1 MKKIIKKI
9 LREQD
14 YPTVEYEEVDPYE
27 GLLLPPNFMNRMM
40 SKMDDDPDFFMREM
54 LPSMKLSVDEEINL
68 IYNYLTNYNRKDY
81 YVPVHFDAEELSNFF
96 SEDRDYDMQ
105 HYAKKYFE
113 QDYDY
118 GYDYECYDFD
128 TYYFDMVDKVNVDT
142 MREKYIHESFGDEP
156 NEEEFKEFVAE
167 EFGDDIAC
175 AMAEAQN
182 SADIDYLHSDIR
194 NGAEDYLSEFN
205 GIISNNVDK
214 DGNRGWK
221 LEFNGK
227 REIGDVVN
235 SEMFKE
241 TLHDHVH
248 SGYSLLSD
256 IFNDIFTI
264 EREGDNYYDNVLL
277 PEEKIHI
284 NTDKHF
290 RYGGAGD
297 VDPQYFNEILSDKLS
312 WH

>member
-1 MKKIIKKI
+1 MKKIIRKI
-9 LREQD
+9 LREQEGD
-14 YPTVEYEEVDPYE
+14 KEVDPFNDT
-27 GLLLPPNFMNRMM
+27 LFAPKFMERVMRM
-40 SKMDDDPDFFMREM
+40 MDDDPDFFMKEV
-54 LPSMKLSVDEEINL
+54 LPGMNLSNEQEINI
-68 IYNYLTNYNRKDY
+68 IYNYLTNYKRKDY

-118 GYDYECYDFD
+118 DYNYDCYDFD
-128 TYYFDMVDKVNVDT
+128 SYYFDMIDRVNVGT
-142 MREKYIHESFGDEP
+142 MREKYLEGLDGEGTKEGFM
-156 NEEEFKEFVAE
+156 EFVE
-167 EFGDDIAC
+167 SEFGDDIGC
-175 AMAEAQN
+175 AMADAQN

-194 NGAEDYLSEFN
+194 NGVEDYLSEFN
-205 GIISNNVDK
+205 GIIANDVDK

-221 LEFNGK
+221 LEFNGS

-235 SEMFKE
+235 SEMFKD
-241 TLHDHVH
+241 TLYDHVD

-256 IFNDIFTI
+256 IFNDIFSI
-264 EREGDNYYDNVLL
+264 ERGGVFNYYDNVLL
-277 PEEKIHI
+277 PNEEVYI

-297 VDPQYFNEILSDKLS
+297 IDPQYFNEVLHDKLMYY
-312 WH
+312 

>member
-1 MKKIIKKI
+1 MKKIIRKI
-9 LREQD
+9 LREQEVD
-14 YPTVEYEEVDPYE
+14 KEVDPYE
-27 GLLLPPNFMNRMM
+27 GLLLPPNFLNRMM
-40 SKMDDDPDFFMREM
+40 SKMDEDPDFFMREM

-68 IYNYLTNYNRKDY
+68 IYNYLTNYKRKDY
-81 YVPVHFDAEELSNFF
+81 YVPIHFDAEELSNFF
-96 SEDRDYDMQ
+96 SEDRDYDIQ

-118 GYDYECYDFD
+118 DYNYDCYDFD
-128 TYYFDMVDKVNVDT
+128 SYYFDMIDRVNVGT
-142 MREKYIHESFGDEP
+142 MREKYLEGLDGEGTKEGFM
-156 NEEEFKEFVAE
+156 EFVE
-167 EFGDDIAC
+167 SEFGTDIGC
-175 AMAEAQN
+175 AMADAQN

-205 GIISNNVDK
+205 GIISNKVDK

-241 TLHDHVH
+241 TLYDHVH
-248 SGYSLLSD
+248 SGYSSLSH
-256 IFNDIFTI
+256 IFNDIFSV
-264 EREGDNYYDNVLL
+264 EREGENYYDNVLL
-277 PEEKIHI
+277 PNEKVYI

-312 WH
+312 YH

>member
-1 MKKIIKKI
+1 MKKIIRKI
-9 LREQD
+9 LREQEVD
-14 YPTVEYEEVDPYE
+14 KEVDPFNDDLFTPKYME
-27 GLLLPPNFMNRMM
+27 KLMV
-40 SKMDDDPDFFMREM
+40 KMDDDPDFFMGEI
-54 LPSMKLSVDEEINL
+54 LPSMKFTNNQEINI
-68 IYNYLTNYNRKDY
+68 IYNYLTNYKRKDY

-96 SEDRDYDMQ
+96 SEDRDYDIQ

-118 GYDYECYDFD
+118 DYNYDCYDFD
-128 TYYFDMVDKVNVDT
+128 TYYFDMIDSVNVGT
-142 MREKYIHESFGDEP
+142 MREKYFEGLDGEGTKEGFM
-156 NEEEFKEFVAE
+156 EFVE
-167 EFGDDIAC
+167 SEFGDVIGC
-175 AMAEAQN
+175 AMADAQN

-205 GIISNNVDK
+205 GIISNDVDK

-227 REIGDVVN
+227 REIGDMVN
-235 SEMFKE
+235 SELFKE
-241 TLHDHVH
+241 TLYDHVD

-256 IFNDIFTI
+256 IFDDIFSI

-277 PEEKIHI
+277 PEEKIDI

>member
-1 MKKIIKKI
+1 MKKIIRKI
-9 LREQD
+9 LREQEGD
-14 YPTVEYEEVDPYE
+14 KEVDPFNDT
-27 GLLLPPNFMNRMM
+27 LFVPKFMERVMRM
-40 SKMDDDPDFFMREM
+40 MDDDPDFFMKEM
-54 LPSMKLSVDEEINL
+54 LPGMNLSNEQEINI
-68 IYNYLTNYNRKDY
+68 IYNYLTNYKRKDY
-81 YVPVHFDAEELSNFF
+81 YVPVHFDSEELSNFF
-96 SEDRDYDMQ
+96 SGDRDYDMQ

-118 GYDYECYDFD
+118 DYNYDCYDFD
-128 TYYFDMVDKVNVDT
+128 SYYFDMIDRVNVGT
-142 MREKYIHESFGDEP
+142 MREKYLEGLDGEGT
-156 NEEEFKEFVAE
+156 EEGFMEFVE
-167 EFGDDIAC
+167 SEFGDVIGC
-175 AMAEAQN
+175 AMADAQN

-205 GIISNNVDK
+205 GIISNKVDK

-241 TLHDHVH
+241 TLYDHVD

-256 IFNDIFTI
+256 IFNDIFSV
-264 EREGDNYYDNVLL
+264 EREGDNRYYDNVLL
-277 PEEKIHI
+277 PEEYIYI
-284 NTDKHF
+284 DTDKHF

>member
-9 LREQD
+9 LREQEVD
-14 YPTVEYEEVDPYE
+14 KEVDPFNDDLFTPKYME
-27 GLLLPPNFMNRMM
+27 KLMV
-40 SKMDDDPDFFMREM
+40 KMDDDPDFFMGEI
-54 LPSMKLSVDEEINL
+54 LPSMKFTNNQEINI
-68 IYNYLTNYNRKDY
+68 IYNYLTNYKRKDY

-96 SEDRDYDMQ
+96 SEDRDYDIQ

-118 GYDYECYDFD
+118 DYNYDCYDFD
-128 TYYFDMVDKVNVDT
+128 SYYFDMIDRVNVGT
-142 MREKYIHESFGDEP
+142 MREKYLEGLDGEGTKEGFM
-156 NEEEFKEFVAE
+156 EFVE
-167 EFGDDIAC
+167 SEFGDVIGC
-175 AMAEAQN
+175 AMADAQN

-205 GIISNNVDK
+205 GIISNDVDK

-241 TLHDHVH
+241 TLYDHVD

-256 IFNDIFTI
+256 IFDDIFSI

-277 PEEKIHI
+277 PEENIYI
-284 NTDKHF
+284 DTDKHF

-297 VDPQYFNEILSDKLS
+297 IDPQYFNEILSDKLS

>member
-1 MKKIIKKI
+1 MKKIIRKI
-9 LREQD
+9 LREQEGD
-14 YPTVEYEEVDPYE
+14 KEVDPFNDDLFTPKYME
-27 GLLLPPNFMNRMM
+27 KLMV
-40 SKMDDDPDFFMREM
+40 KMDDDPDFFMGEI
-54 LPSMKLSVDEEINL
+54 LPSMKFTNNQEINI
-68 IYNYLTNYNRKDY
+68 IYNYLTNYKRKDY

-96 SEDRDYDMQ
+96 SEDRDYDIQ

-113 QDYDY
+113 QDYE
-118 GYDYECYDFD
+118 YDYNYDCYDFD
-128 TYYFDMVDKVNVDT
+128 TYYFDMIDSVNVGT
-142 MREKYIHESFGDEP
+142 MREKYFEGLDGEGTKEGFM
-156 NEEEFKEFVAE
+156 EFVE
-167 EFGDDIAC
+167 SEFGDVIGC
-175 AMAEAQN
+175 AMADAQN

-205 GIISNNVDK
+205 GIISNDVDK

-241 TLHDHVH
+241 TLYDHVD

-256 IFNDIFTI
+256 IFDDIFSI

-277 PEEKIHI
+277 PNEEVYI

-312 WH
+312 YH

>member
-9 LREQD
+9 LREQEVD
-14 YPTVEYEEVDPYE
+14 KEVDPFNDDLFTPKYME
-27 GLLLPPNFMNRMM
+27 KLMV
-40 SKMDDDPDFFMREM
+40 KMDDDPDFFMGEI
-54 LPSMKLSVDEEINL
+54 LPSMKFTNNQEINI
-68 IYNYLTNYNRKDY
+68 IYNYLTNYKRKDY

-96 SEDRDYDMQ
+96 SEDRDYDIQ

-113 QDYDY
+113 QDYE
-118 GYDYECYDFD
+118 YDYNYDCYDFD
-128 TYYFDMVDKVNVDT
+128 SYYFDMIDRVNVGT
-142 MREKYIHESFGDEP
+142 MREKYLEGLDGEGTKEGFM
-156 NEEEFKEFVAE
+156 EFVE
-167 EFGDDIAC
+167 SEFGDVIGC
-175 AMAEAQN
+175 AMADAQN

-205 GIISNNVDK
+205 GIISNDVDK

-241 TLHDHVH
+241 TLYDHVD

-256 IFNDIFTI
+256 IFDDIFSI

-277 PEEKIHI
+277 PEEKIYI

>member
-1 MKKIIKKI
+1 MENLIRKI
-9 LREQD
+9 LREQEED
-14 YPTVEYEEVDPYE
+14 KEVDPFNDT
-27 GLLLPPNFMNRMM
+27 LFAPKFMERVMRM
-40 SKMDDDPDFFMREM
+40 MDDDPDFFMKEM
-54 LPSMKLSVDEEINL
+54 LPGMNLSNEQEINI
-68 IYNYLTNYNRKDY
+68 IYNYLTNYKRKDY

-96 SEDRDYDMQ
+96 SEDRDYDIQ

-113 QDYDY
+113 QDYE
-118 GYDYECYDFD
+118 YDYNYDCYDFD
-128 TYYFDMVDKVNVDT
+128 TYYFDMIDSVNVGT
-142 MREKYIHESFGDEP
+142 MREKYLEGLDGEGTKEGFM
-156 NEEEFKEFVAE
+156 EFVE
-167 EFGDDIAC
+167 SEFGDVIGC
-175 AMAEAQN
+175 AMADAQN

-205 GIISNNVDK
+205 GIISNDVDR

-221 LEFNGK
+221 LEFNGE

-241 TLHDHVH
+241 TLYDHVD

-256 IFNDIFTI
+256 IFDDIFSI

-277 PEEKIHI
+277 PEEKIYI

>member
-1 MKKIIKKI
+1 MKKVIRKI
-9 LREQD
+9 LREQEVD
-14 YPTVEYEEVDPYE
+14 KEVDPFNDDIFTPKYME
-27 GLLLPPNFMNRMM
+27 KLMV
-40 SKMDDDPDFFMREM
+40 KMDDDPDFFMLDV
-54 LPSMKLSVDEEINL
+54 LPSMKFTNDQEINI
-68 IYNYLTNYNRKDY
+68 IYNYLTNYKRKDY

-96 SEDRDYDMQ
+96 SEDRDYDIQ

-118 GYDYECYDFD
+118 GYDYDCADFD
-128 TYYFDMVDKVNVDT
+128 TYYFDMIDSVNVGT
-142 MREKYIHESFGDEP
+142 MREKYLEGLDGEGTKEGFM
-156 NEEEFKEFVAE
+156 EFVE
-167 EFGDDIAC
+167 SEFGDVIGC
-175 AMAEAQN
+175 AMADAQN
-182 SADIDYLHSDIR
+182 SADMDYLHSDIR

-205 GIISNNVDK
+205 GIIANDVDK

-241 TLHDHVH
+241 TLYDHVD

-256 IFNDIFTI
+256 IFNDIFSI

-277 PEEKIHI
+277 PNEEVSI

-297 VDPQYFNEILSDKLS
+297 IDPQHFNEILSDKLS

>member
-9 LREQD
+9 LREQEVD
-14 YPTVEYEEVDPYE
+14 KEVDPFNDDLFTPKYME
-27 GLLLPPNFMNRMM
+27 KLMV
-40 SKMDDDPDFFMREM
+40 KMDDDPDFFMGEI
-54 LPSMKLSVDEEINL
+54 LPSMKFTNNQEINI
-68 IYNYLTNYNRKDY
+68 IYNYLTNYKRKDY

-96 SEDRDYDMQ
+96 SEDRDYDIQ

-113 QDYDY
+113 QDYE
-118 GYDYECYDFD
+118 YDYNYDCYDFD
-128 TYYFDMVDKVNVDT
+128 SYYFDMIDRVNVGT
-142 MREKYIHESFGDEP
+142 MREKYLEGLDGEGTKEGFM
-156 NEEEFKEFVAE
+156 EFVE
-167 EFGDDIAC
+167 SEFGDVIGC
-175 AMAEAQN
+175 AMADAQN

-205 GIISNNVDK
+205 GIISNDVDK

-241 TLHDHVH
+241 TLYDHVD

-256 IFNDIFTI
+256 IFDDIFSI

-277 PEEKIHI
+277 PEENIYI
-284 NTDKHF
+284 DTDKHF

>member
-1 MKKIIKKI
+1 MKKIIRKI
-9 LREQD
+9 LREQEVD
-14 YPTVEYEEVDPYE
+14 KEVDPFNDDLFTPKYME
-27 GLLLPPNFMNRMM
+27 KLMV
-40 SKMDDDPDFFMREM
+40 KMDDDPDFFMGEI
-54 LPSMKLSVDEEINL
+54 LPSMKFTNNQEINI
-68 IYNYLTNYNRKDY
+68 IYNYLTNYKRKDY

-96 SEDRDYDMQ
+96 SEDRDYDIQ

-118 GYDYECYDFD
+118 DYNYDCYDFD
-128 TYYFDMVDKVNVDT
+128 TYYFDMIDSVNVGT
-142 MREKYIHESFGDEP
+142 MREKYFEIVNLDRI
-156 NEEEFKEFVAE
+156 EEGFMEFVE
-167 EFGDDIAC
+167 SEFGDVIGC
-175 AMAEAQN
+175 AMADAQN

-205 GIISNNVDK
+205 GIISNDVDK

-227 REIGDVVN
+227 REIGDMVN
-235 SEMFKE
+235 SELFKE
-241 TLHDHVH
+241 TLYDHVD

-256 IFNDIFTI
+256 IFDDIFSI

-277 PEEKIHI
+277 PEEKIYI

>member
-1 MKKIIKKI
+1 MKKIIRKI
-9 LREQD
+9 LREQEVD
-14 YPTVEYEEVDPYE
+14 KEVDPFNDDLFTPKYME
-27 GLLLPPNFMNRMM
+27 KLMV
-40 SKMDDDPDFFMREM
+40 KMDDDPDFFMGEI
-54 LPSMKLSVDEEINL
+54 LPSMKFTNNQEINI
-68 IYNYLTNYNRKDY
+68 IYNYLTNYKRKDY

-118 GYDYECYDFD
+118 DYNYDCYDFD
-128 TYYFDMVDKVNVDT
+128 SYYFDMIDRVNVGT
-142 MREKYIHESFGDEP
+142 MREKYLEGLDGEGT
-156 NEEEFKEFVAE
+156 EEGFMEFVE
-167 EFGDDIAC
+167 SEFGDVIGC
-175 AMAEAQN
+175 AMAGAQN

-205 GIISNNVDK
+205 GIISNKVDK

-241 TLHDHVH
+241 TLYDHVD

-256 IFNDIFTI
+256 IFNDIFSV
-264 EREGDNYYDNVLL
+264 EREGDNRYYDNVLL
-277 PEEKIHI
+277 PEEYIYI
-284 NTDKHF
+284 DTDKHF

>member
-1 MKKIIKKI
+1 MKKIIRKI
-9 LREQD
+9 LREQEGD
-14 YPTVEYEEVDPYE
+14 KEVDPFNDDLFTPKYME
-27 GLLLPPNFMNRMM
+27 KLMV
-40 SKMDDDPDFFMREM
+40 KMDDDPDFFMGEI
-54 LPSMKLSVDEEINL
+54 LPSMKFTNNQEINI
-68 IYNYLTNYNRKDY
+68 IYNYLTNYKRKDY

-96 SEDRDYDMQ
+96 SEDRDYDIQ

-118 GYDYECYDFD
+118 DYNYDCYDFD
-128 TYYFDMVDKVNVDT
+128 TYYFDMIDSVNVGT
-142 MREKYIHESFGDEP
+142 MREKYFEGLDGEGTKEGFM
-156 NEEEFKEFVAE
+156 EFVE
-167 EFGDDIAC
+167 SEFGDVIGC
-175 AMAEAQN
+175 AMADAQN

-205 GIISNNVDK
+205 GIISNDVDK

-241 TLHDHVH
+241 TLYDHVD

-256 IFNDIFTI
+256 IFDDIFSI

-277 PEEKIHI
+277 PNEEVYI

-312 WH
+312 YH

>member
-1 MKKIIKKI
+1 MKKIIRKI
-9 LREQD
+9 LREQEVD
-14 YPTVEYEEVDPYE
+14 KEVDPFNDDIFTPKYME
-27 GLLLPPNFMNRMM
+27 KLMV
-40 SKMDDDPDFFMREM
+40 KMDDDPDFFMGEI
-54 LPSMKLSVDEEINL
+54 LPSMKFTNNQEISI
-68 IYNYLTNYNRKDY
+68 IYNYLTNYKRKDY

-96 SEDRDYDMQ
+96 SEDRDYDIQ

-118 GYDYECYDFD
+118 DYNYDCYDFD
-128 TYYFDMVDKVNVDT
+128 SYYFDMIDRVNVGT
-142 MREKYIHESFGDEP
+142 MREKYLEGLDGEGTKEGFM
-156 NEEEFKEFVAE
+156 EFVE
-167 EFGDDIAC
+167 SEFGDVIGC
-175 AMAEAQN
+175 AMADAQN

-205 GIISNNVDK
+205 GIISNDVDR

-241 TLHDHVH
+241 TLYDHVD

-256 IFNDIFTI
+256 IFNDIFSV
-264 EREGDNYYDNVLL
+264 EREGDNIYYDNVLL
-277 PEEKIHI
+277 PEEYIYI
-284 NTDKHF
+284 DTDKHF

-297 VDPQYFNEILSDKLS
+297 IDPQYFNEILSDKLS

>member
-9 LREQD
+9 LREQEVD
-14 YPTVEYEEVDPYE
+14 KEVDPFNDDLFTPKYME
-27 GLLLPPNFMNRMM
+27 KLMV
-40 SKMDDDPDFFMREM
+40 KMDDDPDFFMGEI
-54 LPSMKLSVDEEINL
+54 LPSMKFTNNQEINI
-68 IYNYLTNYNRKDY
+68 IYNYLTNYKRKDY

-96 SEDRDYDMQ
+96 SEDRDYDIQ

-113 QDYDY
+113 QDYE
-118 GYDYECYDFD
+118 YDYNYDCYDFD
-128 TYYFDMVDKVNVDT
+128 SYYFDMIDRVNVGT
-142 MREKYIHESFGDEP
+142 MREKYLEGLDGEGTKEGFM
-156 NEEEFKEFVAE
+156 EFVE
-167 EFGDDIAC
+167 SEFGDVIGC
-175 AMAEAQN
+175 AMADAQN

-205 GIISNNVDK
+205 GIISNDVDK

-241 TLHDHVH
+241 TLYDHVD

-256 IFNDIFTI
+256 IFDDIFSI

-277 PEEKIHI
+277 PEEKIYI
-284 NTDKHF
+284 KH
-290 RYGGAGD
+290 
-297 VDPQYFNEILSDKLS
+297 
-312 WH
+312 

>member
-9 LREQD
+9 LREQEVD
-14 YPTVEYEEVDPYE
+14 KEVDPFNDDLFTPKYME
-27 GLLLPPNFMNRMM
+27 KLMV
-40 SKMDDDPDFFMREM
+40 KMDDDPDFFMGEI
-54 LPSMKLSVDEEINL
+54 LPSMKFTNNQEINI
-68 IYNYLTNYNRKDY
+68 IYNYLTNYKRKDY

-96 SEDRDYDMQ
+96 SEDRDYDIQ

-118 GYDYECYDFD
+118 DYNYDCYDFD
-128 TYYFDMVDKVNVDT
+128 SYYFDMIDSVNVWT
-142 MREKYIHESFGDEP
+142 MREEYLEGLDGEGTKEGFM
-156 NEEEFKEFVAE
+156 EFVE
-167 EFGDDIAC
+167 SEFGDVIGC
-175 AMAEAQN
+175 AMADAQN

-205 GIISNNVDK
+205 GIISNDVDK

-241 TLHDHVH
+241 TLYDHVD

-256 IFNDIFTI
+256 IFDDIFSI

-277 PEEKIHI
+277 PEEKIYI

>member
-1 MKKIIKKI
+1 M
-9 LREQD
+9 
-14 YPTVEYEEVDPYE
+14 
-27 GLLLPPNFMNRMM
+27 
-40 SKMDDDPDFFMREM
+40 MDDDPDFFMKEM
-54 LPSMKLSVDEEINL
+54 LPGMNLSNEQEINIL
-68 IYNYLTNYNRKDY
+68 YNYLTQYDRKKY

-113 QDYDY
+113 QDYE
-118 GYDYECYDFD
+118 YDYNYDCYDFD
-128 TYYFDMVDKVNVDT
+128 TYYFDMIDSVNVGT
-142 MREKYIHESFGDEP
+142 MREKYFEGLDGEGTKEGFM
-156 NEEEFKEFVAE
+156 EFVE
-167 EFGDDIAC
+167 SEFGDVIGC
-175 AMAEAQN
+175 AMADAQN

-194 NGAEDYLSEFN
+194 NGVEDYLSEFN
-205 GIISNNVDK
+205 GIISNDVDR

-241 TLHDHVH
+241 TLYDHVD

-256 IFNDIFTI
+256 IFDDIFSI

-277 PEEKIHI
+277 PEEKIYI

>member
-1 MKKIIKKI
+1 ME
-9 LREQD
+9 R
-14 YPTVEYEEVDPYE
+14 V
-27 GLLLPPNFMNRMM
+27 MRM
-40 SKMDDDPDFFMREM
+40 MDDDPDFFMKEM
-54 LPSMKLSVDEEINL
+54 LPGMNLSNEQEINI
-68 IYNYLTNYNRKDY
+68 IYNYLTNYKRKDY
-81 YVPVHFDAEELSNFF
+81 YVPVHFDSEELSNFF
-96 SEDRDYDMQ
+96 SGDRDYDMQ

-118 GYDYECYDFD
+118 DYNYDCYDFD
-128 TYYFDMVDKVNVDT
+128 SYYFDMIDRVNVGT
-142 MREKYIHESFGDEP
+142 MREKYLEGLDGEGT
-156 NEEEFKEFVAE
+156 EEGFMEFVE
-167 EFGDDIAC
+167 SEFGDVIGC
-175 AMAEAQN
+175 AMADAQN

-205 GIISNNVDK
+205 GIISNKVDK

-241 TLHDHVH
+241 TLYDHVD

-256 IFNDIFTI
+256 IFNDIFSV
-264 EREGDNYYDNVLL
+264 EREGDNRYYDNVLL
-277 PEEKIHI
+277 PEEYIYI
-284 NTDKHF
+284 DTDKHF

>member
-9 LREQD
+9 LREQEVD
-14 YPTVEYEEVDPYE
+14 KEVDPFNDDLFTPKYME
-27 GLLLPPNFMNRMM
+27 KLMV
-40 SKMDDDPDFFMREM
+40 KMDDDPDFFMGEI
-54 LPSMKLSVDEEINL
+54 LPSIKFTNNQEINI
-68 IYNYLTNYNRKDY
+68 IYNYLTNYKRKDY

-96 SEDRDYDMQ
+96 SEDRGYDIQ

-118 GYDYECYDFD
+118 DYNYDCYDFD
-128 TYYFDMVDKVNVDT
+128 SYYFDMIDSVNVWT
-142 MREKYIHESFGDEP
+142 MREEYLEGLDGEGTKEGFM
-156 NEEEFKEFVAE
+156 EFVE
-167 EFGDDIAC
+167 SEFGDVIGC
-175 AMAEAQN
+175 AMADAQN

-205 GIISNNVDK
+205 GIISNDVDR

-241 TLHDHVH
+241 TLYSHVD

-256 IFNDIFTI
+256 IFNDIFDI

-277 PEEKIHI
+277 PEENIYI

>member
-1 MKKIIKKI
+1 MKKIIRKI
-9 LREQD
+9 LREQEVD
-14 YPTVEYEEVDPYE
+14 KEVDPFNDDLFTPKYME
-27 GLLLPPNFMNRMM
+27 KLMV
-40 SKMDDDPDFFMREM
+40 KMDDDPDFFMGEI
-54 LPSMKLSVDEEINL
+54 LPSMKFTNNQEINI
-68 IYNYLTNYNRKDY
+68 IYNYLKNYKRKDY

-96 SEDRDYDMQ
+96 SEDRDYDIQ

-118 GYDYECYDFD
+118 DYNYDCYDFD
-128 TYYFDMVDKVNVDT
+128 TYYFDMIDSVNVGT
-142 MREKYIHESFGDEP
+142 MREKYLEGLDGEGTKEGFM
-156 NEEEFKEFVAE
+156 EFVE
-167 EFGDDIAC
+167 SEFGDVIGC
-175 AMAEAQN
+175 AMADAQN

-205 GIISNNVDK
+205 GIISNDVDK

-227 REIGDVVN
+227 REIGDMVN
-235 SEMFKE
+235 SELFKE
-241 TLHDHVH
+241 TLYDHVD

-256 IFNDIFTI
+256 IFDDIFSI

-277 PEEKIHI
+277 PEEKIDI

>member
-9 LREQD
+9 LREQEVD
-14 YPTVEYEEVDPYE
+14 KEVDPFNDDLFTPKYME
-27 GLLLPPNFMNRMM
+27 KLMV
-40 SKMDDDPDFFMREM
+40 KMDDDPDFFMGEI
-54 LPSMKLSVDEEINL
+54 LPSMKFTNNQEINI
-68 IYNYLTNYNRKDY
+68 IYNYLTNYKRKDY

-96 SEDRDYDMQ
+96 SEDRDYDIQ

-118 GYDYECYDFD
+118 DYNYYCYDFD
-128 TYYFDMVDKVNVDT
+128 SYYFDMIDRVNVGT
-142 MREKYIHESFGDEP
+142 MREKYLEGLDGEGTKEGFM
-156 NEEEFKEFVAE
+156 EFVE
-167 EFGDDIAC
+167 SEFGDVIGC
-175 AMAEAQN
+175 AMADAQN

-205 GIISNNVDK
+205 GIISNDVDK

-241 TLHDHVH
+241 TLYDHVD

-256 IFNDIFTI
+256 IFDDIFSI

-277 PEEKIHI
+277 PEEKIYI

-312 WH
+312 WHQ

>member
-9 LREQD
+9 LREQEVD
-14 YPTVEYEEVDPYE
+14 KEVDPFNDDLFTPKYME
-27 GLLLPPNFMNRMM
+27 KLMV
-40 SKMDDDPDFFMREM
+40 KMDDDPDFFMGEI
-54 LPSMKLSVDEEINL
+54 LPSMKFTNNQEINI
-68 IYNYLTNYNRKDY
+68 IYNYLTNYKRKDY

-96 SEDRDYDMQ
+96 SEDRDYDIQ

-113 QDYDY
+113 QDYE
-118 GYDYECYDFD
+118 YDYNYDCYDFD
-128 TYYFDMVDKVNVDT
+128 SYYFDMIDRVNVGT
-142 MREKYIHESFGDEP
+142 MREKYLEGLDGEGTKEGFM
-156 NEEEFKEFVAE
+156 EFVE
-167 EFGDDIAC
+167 SEFGDVIGC
-175 AMAEAQN
+175 AMADAQN

-205 GIISNNVDK
+205 GIISNDVDK

-241 TLHDHVH
+241 TLYDHVD

-256 IFNDIFTI
+256 IFDDIFSI

-277 PEEKIHI
+277 PEENIYI
-284 NTDKHF
+284 DTDKHF

-297 VDPQYFNEILSDKLS
+297 IDPQYFNEILSDKLS

>member
-1 MKKIIKKI
+1 MKKIIRKI
-9 LREQD
+9 LREQEVD
-14 YPTVEYEEVDPYE
+14 EEVDPFNDDLFTPKYME
-27 GLLLPPNFMNRMM
+27 RLMV
-40 SKMDDDPDFFMREM
+40 KMDDNPDFFMLSL
-54 LPSMKLSVDEEINL
+54 LPAMDFTNDQEINI
-68 IYNYLTNYNRKDY
+68 IYNYLTNYKRKDY

-96 SEDRDYDMQ
+96 PNKDYDMQ

-118 GYDYECYDFD
+118 DYNYDCYDFD
-128 TYYFDMVDKVNVDT
+128 SYYFDMIDRVNVGT
-142 MREKYIHESFGDEP
+142 MREKYLEDLDGEGTKEGFM
-156 NEEEFKEFVAE
+156 EFVE
-167 EFGDDIAC
+167 SEFGDVIGC
-175 AMAEAQN
+175 AMADAQN

-194 NGAEDYLSEFN
+194 NGVEDYLSEFN
-205 GIISNNVDK
+205 GKIDNDVDK

-241 TLHDHVH
+241 TLYDHVD

-256 IFNDIFTI
+256 IFNDIFSI

-277 PEEKIHI
+277 PNEEVYI

-297 VDPQYFNEILSDKLS
+297 IDPQYFNEILSDKLS
-312 WH
+312 YH

>member
-1 MKKIIKKI
+1 MENLIRKI
-9 LREQD
+9 LREQEED
-14 YPTVEYEEVDPYE
+14 KEVDPFNDT
-27 GLLLPPNFMNRMM
+27 LFAPKFMERVMRM
-40 SKMDDDPDFFMREM
+40 MDDDPDFFMKEM
-54 LPSMKLSVDEEINL
+54 LPGMNLSNEQEINI
-68 IYNYLTNYNRKDY
+68 IYNYLTNYKRKDY

-96 SEDRDYDMQ
+96 SEDRDYDIQ

-113 QDYDY
+113 QDYE
-118 GYDYECYDFD
+118 YDYNYDCYDFD
-128 TYYFDMVDKVNVDT
+128 TYYFDMIDSVNVGT
-142 MREKYIHESFGDEP
+142 MREKYLEGLDGEGTKEGFM
-156 NEEEFKEFVAE
+156 EFVE
-167 EFGDDIAC
+167 SEFGDVIGC
-175 AMAEAQN
+175 AMADAQN

-205 GIISNNVDK
+205 GIISNDVDR

-221 LEFNGK
+221 LEFNGE

-241 TLHDHVH
+241 TLYDHVD

-256 IFNDIFTI
+256 IFDDIFSI

-277 PEEKIHI
+277 PEEKIYI

-312 WH
+312 WY

>member
-1 MKKIIKKI
+1 MKKIIRKI
-9 LREQD
+9 LREQEGD
-14 YPTVEYEEVDPYE
+14 KEVDPFNDDLFTPKYME
-27 GLLLPPNFMNRMM
+27 KLMV
-40 SKMDDDPDFFMREM
+40 KMDDDPDFFMGEI
-54 LPSMKLSVDEEINL
+54 LPSMKFTNNQEINI
-68 IYNYLTNYNRKDY
+68 IYNYLTNYKRKDY

-96 SEDRDYDMQ
+96 SEDRDYDIQ

-118 GYDYECYDFD
+118 DYNYDCYDFD
-128 TYYFDMVDKVNVDT
+128 SYYFDMIDRVNVGT
-142 MREKYIHESFGDEP
+142 MREKYLEGLDGEGTKEGFM
-156 NEEEFKEFVAE
+156 EFVE
-167 EFGDDIAC
+167 SEFGDVIGC
-175 AMAEAQN
+175 AMADAQN

-205 GIISNNVDK
+205 GIISNDVDK

-241 TLHDHVH
+241 TLYDHVD

-256 IFNDIFTI
+256 IFDDIFSI

-277 PEEKIHI
+277 PNEEVYI

-312 WH
+312 YH

>member
-9 LREQD
+9 LREQEVD
-14 YPTVEYEEVDPYE
+14 KEVDPFNDDLFTPKYME
-27 GLLLPPNFMNRMM
+27 KLMV
-40 SKMDDDPDFFMREM
+40 KMDDDPDFFMGEI
-54 LPSMKLSVDEEINL
+54 LPSMKFTNNQEINI
-68 IYNYLTNYNRKDY
+68 IYNYLTNYKRKDY

-96 SEDRDYDMQ
+96 SEDRDYDIQ

-113 QDYDY
+113 QDYE
-118 GYDYECYDFD
+118 YDYNYDCYDFD
-128 TYYFDMVDKVNVDT
+128 SYYFDMIDSVNVWT
-142 MREKYIHESFGDEP
+142 MREEYLEGLDGEGTKEGFM
-156 NEEEFKEFVAE
+156 EFVE
-167 EFGDDIAC
+167 SEFGDVIGC
-175 AMAEAQN
+175 AMADAQN

-205 GIISNNVDK
+205 GIISNDVDK

-241 TLHDHVH
+241 TLYDHVD

-256 IFNDIFTI
+256 IFDDIFSI

-277 PEEKIHI
+277 PEEKIYI

>member
-1 MKKIIKKI
+1 MKKIIRKI
-9 LREQD
+9 LREQEGD
-14 YPTVEYEEVDPYE
+14 KEVDPFNDDLFTPKYME
-27 GLLLPPNFMNRMM
+27 KLMV
-40 SKMDDDPDFFMREM
+40 KMDDDPDFFMGEI
-54 LPSMKLSVDEEINL
+54 LPSMKFTNNQEINI
-68 IYNYLTNYNRKDY
+68 IYNYLTNYKRKDY

-96 SEDRDYDMQ
+96 SEDRDYDIQ

-113 QDYDY
+113 QDYE
-118 GYDYECYDFD
+118 YDYNYDCYDFD
-128 TYYFDMVDKVNVDT
+128 SYYFDMIDSVNVGT
-142 MREKYIHESFGDEP
+142 MREKYFEGLDGEGTKEGFM
-156 NEEEFKEFVAE
+156 EFVE
-167 EFGDDIAC
+167 SEFGDVIGC
-175 AMAEAQN
+175 AMADAQN

-205 GIISNNVDK
+205 GIISNDVDK

-241 TLHDHVH
+241 TLYDHVD

-256 IFNDIFTI
+256 IFDDIFSI

-277 PEEKIHI
+277 PNEEVYI

-312 WH
+312 YH

>member
-9 LREQD
+9 LREQEVD
-14 YPTVEYEEVDPYE
+14 KEVDPFNDDLFTPKYME
-27 GLLLPPNFMNRMM
+27 KLMV
-40 SKMDDDPDFFMREM
+40 KMDDDPDFFMGEI
-54 LPSMKLSVDEEINL
+54 LPSMKFTNNQEINI
-68 IYNYLTNYNRKDY
+68 IYNYLTNYKRKDY

-96 SEDRDYDMQ
+96 SEDRDYDIQ

-118 GYDYECYDFD
+118 DYNYDCYDFD
-128 TYYFDMVDKVNVDT
+128 SYYFDMIDRVNVGT
-142 MREKYIHESFGDEP
+142 MREKYLEGLDGEGTKEGFM
-156 NEEEFKEFVAE
+156 EFVE
-167 EFGDDIAC
+167 SEFGDVIGC
-175 AMAEAQN
+175 AMADAQN

-194 NGAEDYLSEFN
+194 NGVEDYLSEFN
-205 GIISNNVDK
+205 GKIDNDVDK

-241 TLHDHVH
+241 TLYDHVD

-256 IFNDIFTI
+256 IFNDIFNI
-264 EREGDNYYDNVLL
+264 ERGGVFNYYDNVLL
-277 PEEKIHI
+277 PEENIYI
-284 NTDKHF
+284 DTDKHF

-297 VDPQYFNEILSDKLS
+297 IDPQYFNEILSDKLS

>member
-1 MKKIIKKI
+1 MKKIIRKI
-9 LREQD
+9 LREQEVD
-14 YPTVEYEEVDPYE
+14 KEVDPFNDDLFTPKYME
-27 GLLLPPNFMNRMM
+27 KLMV
-40 SKMDDDPDFFMREM
+40 KMDDDPDFFMGEI
-54 LPSMKLSVDEEINL
+54 LPSMKFTNNQEINI
-68 IYNYLTNYNRKDY
+68 IYNYLTNYKRKDY

-96 SEDRDYDMQ
+96 SEDRDYDIQ

-118 GYDYECYDFD
+118 DYNYDCYDFD
-128 TYYFDMVDKVNVDT
+128 TYYFDMIDSVNVGT
-142 MREKYIHESFGDEP
+142 MREKYLEGLDGEGTKEGFM
-156 NEEEFKEFVAE
+156 EFVE
-167 EFGDDIAC
+167 SEFGDVIGC
-175 AMAEAQN
+175 AMADAQN

-205 GIISNNVDK
+205 GIISNDVDK

-227 REIGDVVN
+227 REIGDMVN
-235 SEMFKE
+235 SELFKE
-241 TLHDHVH
+241 TLYDHVD

-256 IFNDIFTI
+256 IFDDIFSI

-277 PEEKIHI
+277 PEEKIDI

>member
-1 MKKIIKKI
+1 MRNIIKKI
-9 LREQD
+9 LREQEVD
-14 YPTVEYEEVDPYE
+14 KEVDPYE

-40 SKMDDDPDFFMREM
+40 SKMDEDPDFFMREM

-68 IYNYLTNYNRKDY
+68 IYNYLTNYKRKDY

-96 SEDRDYDMQ
+96 SEDRDYNIQ

-118 GYDYECYDFD
+118 DYNYDCYDFD
-128 TYYFDMVDKVNVDT
+128 TYYFDMIDSVNVWT
-142 MREKYIHESFGDEP
+142 MREKYLEGLDGEGTKEGFM
-156 NEEEFKEFVAE
+156 EFVE
-167 EFGDDIAC
+167 SEFGADIGC
-175 AMAEAQN
+175 AMADAQN

-194 NGAEDYLSEFN
+194 NGVEDYLSEFN

-241 TLHDHVH
+241 TLYDHVH

-256 IFNDIFTI
+256 IFNDIFSV
-264 EREGDNYYDNVLL
+264 EREGDNIYYDNVLL
-277 PEEKIHI
+277 PEENIYI
-284 NTDKHF
+284 DTDKHF

-297 VDPQYFNEILSDKLS
+297 VDVQYFNEILSDKLS

>member
-1 MKKIIKKI
+1 MKKIIRKI
-9 LREQD
+9 LREQEVD
-14 YPTVEYEEVDPYE
+14 KEVDPYE

-40 SKMDDDPDFFMREM
+40 SKMDEDPDFFMREM

-68 IYNYLTNYNRKDY
+68 IYNYLTNYKRKDY

-96 SEDRDYDMQ
+96 SEDRDYDIQ

-118 GYDYECYDFD
+118 DYNYDCYDFD
-128 TYYFDMVDKVNVDT
+128 SYYFDMIDRVNVGT
-142 MREKYIHESFGDEP
+142 MREKYLEGLDGEGT
-156 NEEEFKEFVAE
+156 EEGFMEFVE
-167 EFGDDIAC
+167 SEFGDVIGC
-175 AMAEAQN
+175 AMAGAQN

-205 GIISNNVDK
+205 GIISNKVDK

-241 TLHDHVH
+241 TLYDHVD

-256 IFNDIFTI
+256 IFNDIFSV
-264 EREGDNYYDNVLL
+264 EREGDNRYYDNVLL
-277 PEEKIHI
+277 PEEYIYI
-284 NTDKHF
+284 DTDKHF

>member
-1 MKKIIKKI
+1 MKKIIRKI
-9 LREQD
+9 LREQEVD
-14 YPTVEYEEVDPYE
+14 KEVDPFNDDIFTPKYME
-27 GLLLPPNFMNRMM
+27 KLMV
-40 SKMDDDPDFFMREM
+40 KMDDDPDFFMGEI
-54 LPSMKLSVDEEINL
+54 LPSMKFTNNQEISI
-68 IYNYLTNYNRKDY
+68 IYNYLTNYKRKDY

-96 SEDRDYDMQ
+96 SEDRDYDIQ

-118 GYDYECYDFD
+118 DYNYDCYDFD
-128 TYYFDMVDKVNVDT
+128 SYYFDMIDRVNVGT
-142 MREKYIHESFGDEP
+142 MREKYLEGLDGEGTKEGFM
-156 NEEEFKEFVAE
+156 EFVE
-167 EFGDDIAC
+167 SEFGDVIGC
-175 AMAEAQN
+175 AMADAQN

-205 GIISNNVDK
+205 GIISNDVDR

-241 TLHDHVH
+241 TLYDHVD

-256 IFNDIFTI
+256 IFNDIFSV

-277 PEEKIHI
+277 PEEYIYI
-284 NTDKHF
+284 DTDKHF

-297 VDPQYFNEILSDKLS
+297 IDPQYFNEILSDKLS

>member
-9 LREQD
+9 LREQEVD
-14 YPTVEYEEVDPYE
+14 KEVDPFNDDLFTPKYME
-27 GLLLPPNFMNRMM
+27 KLMV
-40 SKMDDDPDFFMREM
+40 KMDDDPDFFMGEI
-54 LPSMKLSVDEEINL
+54 LPSMKFTNNQEINI
-68 IYNYLTNYNRKDY
+68 IYNYLTNYKRKDY

-96 SEDRDYDMQ
+96 SEDRDYDIQ

-113 QDYDY
+113 QDYE
-118 GYDYECYDFD
+118 YDYNYDCYDFD
-128 TYYFDMVDKVNVDT
+128 TYYFDMIDSVNVGT
-142 MREKYIHESFGDEP
+142 MREKYFEGLDGEGTKEGFM
-156 NEEEFKEFVAE
+156 EFVE
-167 EFGDDIAC
+167 SEFGDVIGC
-175 AMAEAQN
+175 AMADAQN

-194 NGAEDYLSEFN
+194 NGVEDYLSEFN
-205 GIISNNVDK
+205 GIISNDVDR

-241 TLHDHVH
+241 TLYDHVD

-256 IFNDIFTI
+256 IFDDIFSI

-277 PEEKIHI
+277 PNEEVYI

>member
-1 MKKIIKKI
+1 MKKIIRKI
-9 LREQD
+9 LREQEGD
-14 YPTVEYEEVDPYE
+14 KEVDPFNDT
-27 GLLLPPNFMNRMM
+27 LFVPKFMERVMRM
-40 SKMDDDPDFFMREM
+40 MDDDPDFFMKEM
-54 LPSMKLSVDEEINL
+54 LPGMKLSNEQEINI
-68 IYNYLTNYNRKDY
+68 IYNYLTNYKRKDY

-96 SEDRDYDMQ
+96 SEDRDYDIQ

-118 GYDYECYDFD
+118 DYHYDCYDFD
-128 TYYFDMVDKVNVDT
+128 SYYFDMIDRVNVGT
-142 MREKYIHESFGDEP
+142 MREKYLEGLDGEGT
-156 NEEEFKEFVAE
+156 EEGFMEFVE
-167 EFGDDIAC
+167 SEFGDVIGC
-175 AMAEAQN
+175 AMADAQN

-194 NGAEDYLSEFN
+194 NGVEDYLSEFN
-205 GIISNNVDK
+205 GIISNDVDR

-235 SEMFKE
+235 SEMFKD
-241 TLHDHVH
+241 TLYDHVD

-256 IFNDIFTI
+256 IFNDIFSI

-277 PEEKIHI
+277 PEEKIYI

-312 WH
+312 YH

>member
-9 LREQD
+9 LREQEVD
-14 YPTVEYEEVDPYE
+14 KEVDPFNDDLFTPKYME
-27 GLLLPPNFMNRMM
+27 KLMV
-40 SKMDDDPDFFMREM
+40 KMDDDPDFFMGEI
-54 LPSMKLSVDEEINL
+54 LPSMKFTNNQEINI
-68 IYNYLTNYNRKDY
+68 IYNYLTNYKRKDY

-96 SEDRDYDMQ
+96 SEDRDYDIQ

-113 QDYDY
+113 QDYE
-118 GYDYECYDFD
+118 YDYNYDCYDFD
-128 TYYFDMVDKVNVDT
+128 SYYFDMIDRVNVGT
-142 MREKYIHESFGDEP
+142 MREKYLEGLDGEGTKESFM
-156 NEEEFKEFVAE
+156 EFVE
-167 EFGDDIAC
+167 SEFGDVIGC
-175 AMAEAQN
+175 AMADAQN

-205 GIISNNVDK
+205 GIISNDVDK

-241 TLHDHVH
+241 TLYDHVD

-256 IFNDIFTI
+256 IFDDIFSI

-277 PEEKIHI
+277 PEEKIYI

>member
-9 LREQD
+9 LREQEVD
-14 YPTVEYEEVDPYE
+14 KEVDPFNDDLFTPKYME
-27 GLLLPPNFMNRMM
+27 KLMV
-40 SKMDDDPDFFMREM
+40 KMDDDPDFFMGEI
-54 LPSMKLSVDEEINL
+54 LPSMKFTNNQEINI
-68 IYNYLTNYNRKDY
+68 IYNYLTNYKRKDY

-96 SEDRDYDMQ
+96 SEDRDYDIQ

-118 GYDYECYDFD
+118 DYNYDCYDFD
-128 TYYFDMVDKVNVDT
+128 TYYFDMIDSVNVGT
-142 MREKYIHESFGDEP
+142 MREKYFEGLDGEGTKEGFM
-156 NEEEFKEFVAE
+156 EFVE
-167 EFGDDIAC
+167 SEFGDVIGC
-175 AMAEAQN
+175 AMADAQN

-205 GIISNNVDK
+205 GIISNDVDK

-241 TLHDHVH
+241 TLYDHVD

-256 IFNDIFTI
+256 IFDDIFSI

-277 PEEKIHI
+277 PEENIYI
-284 NTDKHF
+284 DTDKHF

>member
-1 MKKIIKKI
+1 MKKIIRKI
-9 LREQD
+9 LREQEVD
-14 YPTVEYEEVDPYE
+14 KEVDPYE

-40 SKMDDDPDFFMREM
+40 SKMDEDPDFFMREM

-68 IYNYLTNYNRKDY
+68 IYNYLTNYKRKDY

-96 SEDRDYDMQ
+96 SEDRDYDIQ

-118 GYDYECYDFD
+118 DYNYDCYDFD
-128 TYYFDMVDKVNVDT
+128 SYYFDMIDRVNVGT
-142 MREKYIHESFGDEP
+142 MREKYLEGLDGEGT
-156 NEEEFKEFVAE
+156 EEGFMEFVE
-167 EFGDDIAC
+167 SEFGDVIGC
-175 AMAEAQN
+175 AMADAQN

-205 GIISNNVDK
+205 GIISNKVDK

-241 TLHDHVH
+241 TLYDHVD

-256 IFNDIFTI
+256 IFNDIFSI
-264 EREGDNYYDNVLL
+264 ESEGDNYYDNVLL
-277 PEEKIHI
+277 PEEYIYI
-284 NTDKHF
+284 DTDKHF

-312 WH
+312 YH

>member
-1 MKKIIKKI
+1 MKKIIRKI
-9 LREQD
+9 LREQEGD
-14 YPTVEYEEVDPYE
+14 KEVDPFNDT
-27 GLLLPPNFMNRMM
+27 LFVPKFMERVMRM
-40 SKMDDDPDFFMREM
+40 MDDDPDFFMKEM
-54 LPSMKLSVDEEINL
+54 LPGMNLSEEQEINI
-68 IYNYLTNYNRKDY
+68 IYNYLTQYDRKNY
-81 YVPVHFDAEELSNFF
+81 YVPVHFDADELSNFF
-96 SEDRDYDMQ
+96 SEDRDYDIQ

-118 GYDYECYDFD
+118 DYHYDCYDFD
-128 TYYFDMVDKVNVDT
+128 SYYFDMIDRVNVGT
-142 MREKYIHESFGDEP
+142 MREKYLEGLDGEGT
-156 NEEEFKEFVAE
+156 EEGFMEFVE
-167 EFGDDIAC
+167 SEFGDVIGC
-175 AMAEAQN
+175 AMADAQN

-194 NGAEDYLSEFN
+194 NGVEDYLSEFN
-205 GIISNNVDK
+205 GKIDNDVDK

-235 SEMFKE
+235 SEMFKD
-241 TLHDHVH
+241 TLYDHVD

-256 IFNDIFTI
+256 IFNDIFSI

-277 PEEKIHI
+277 PNEEVYI

-312 WH
+312 YH